1 MTHNEKSSPNISI
14 TGKPNLIH
22 SCLFGLKWNVT
33 SPDVCIGGLCS
44 DGVDYLRRI
53 FNQNLITL
61 SDKRERVCIL
71 EMRSDLQYKVTGL
84 MQYLLYS
91 HHIPVGFEHNV
102 PVASSMST
110 VIY

>member
-1 MTHNEKSSPNISI
+1 MTHNEKISPNISI
-14 TGKPNLIH
+14 KPNLIH

-33 SPDVCIGGLCS
+33 SPKDVCIGGLCS
-44 DGVDYLRRI
+44 DGVDYVRRI

-61 SDKRERVCIL
+61 SGKRERVSIL

-102 PVASSMST
+102 AVASSMST